1 MFIIDERNEL
11 TNFEDIKV
19 GTVFIFEGRAYLKLK
34 CDHYNNAFNLCEDE
48 IAHLSPA
55 SKVVPRSA
63 TLTLRG

>member
-19 GTVFIFEGRAYLKLK
+19 GTVFIFKGKAYLKLK
-34 CDHYNNAFNLCEDE
+34 CDNYNNAFNLSENE
-48 IAHLSPA
+48 IAHFSPD
-55 SKVVPRSA
+55 SIIIPRDA